1 MKSANPAKPDTTKA
15 LHVPDKISMTDLTE
29 ILGTNKSTISRR
41 SEQENW
47 AFSEI
52 PVRGGLQ
59 KVFPI
64 STLPPEIRK
73 KVKIH
78 FGEIPAEFA
87 ECVPVDFDRAKAEKC
102 SKEWDAALEWQ
113 RQRARARL
121 EILQALDTNRSRSK
135 KGRRAAVDAFVQQ
148 YHSRQ
153 VIGLDPVIY
162 DLVEKVS
169 RSQLY
174 EWDSAF
180 NEQGIAGLIS
190 RHGHTRGTT
199 KIPLDQRQFILG
211 CIAKNPNLKPAH
223 LAQSLRARFNGSSIH
238 RRQVANFL
246 AACKADDPATFCFL
260 DSPDK
265 YKSKYQL
272 ALGSAS
278 DKAEH
283 FLHYVEV
290 DSTVADV
297 MCSDKRR
304 YTIIGLCDVFSRKAK
319 FLVTRTSNSW
329 GIAGLLRATIA
340 DWGLPENLVRDNGQD
355 YASRRVNEA
364 LLGLAVNVIAVPP
377 FTPEAKPHIERVF
390 KTLSH
395 GLFEMLPGFVGHN
408 VEERTAIEA
417 RRSFADRLMKKGEN
431 IELGLSATELQ
442 SAINDWTDNV
452 YHQREHGS
460 LGASPNAKAS
470 AVPVRARRI
479 EDTRSLD
486 ILLAPV
492 PREVR
497 FVGKEGI
504 QFDKQQYWGDGLIPW
519 VSKQVLVRMDI
530 RDAGRIFCFDPKTK
544 AFICEAVDLAIAG
557 LPVGDL
563 IAAKKRQR
571 KQTLKK
577 VAALKELAKG
587 IGDPVADAI
596 AAMRQQGPGLTNL
609 RVGDPVTD
617 NPFVDAAN
625 AAAAAVREEEES
637 IRGEAFCKKP
647 LPEPLRKNSQLF
659 DPADSATSVGV
670 PRDSGMPALPTGRTQ
685 GAPLPEEPMP
695 DDPKVV
701 KFQRKEPEF
710 EEKTEFRTYLEKFL
724 YLREKQ
730 RVKPLTDEENRWV
743 RAALKHW
750 LSYAVT
756 FCHQWPEGD
765 QRWIA
770 EIAPD
775 HFYEYTY
782 GREVK

>member
-1 MKSANPAKPDTTKA
+1 MKSGILAKPDTEKVGTI
-15 LHVPDKISMTDLTE
+15 PSSISAIELSE
-29 ILGTNKSTISRR
+29 IMGISKRAVIKR
-41 SEQENW
+41 SGAENW
-47 AFSEI
+47 PFSEI

-73 KVKIH
+73 RVKIH
-78 FGEIPAEFA
+78 FGEIPAELA
-87 ECVPVDFDRAKAEKC
+87 ECVPADFDRAKTEKC
-102 SKEWDAALEWQ
+102 SKDWDAALDWQ
-113 RQRARARL
+113 KERARARL

-135 KGRRAAVDAFVQQ
+135 KGRRAAVDAFVEQ
-148 YHSRQ
+148 YRQ
-153 VIGLDPVIY
+153 RRVIGLDPVIY
-162 DLVEKVS
+162 DQVERVS
-169 RSQLY
+169 RTQLY
-174 EWDSAF
+174 EWDNAF

-211 CIAKNPNLKPAH
+211 CIAKNPTLKPSH

-278 DKAEH
+278 DKAKH

-304 YTIIGLCDVFSRKAK
+304 YTVIGLCDVFSRKAK
-319 FLVTRTSNSW
+319 FVVTRTSNSW

-340 DWGLPENLVRDNGQD
+340 DWGIPENLVRDNGQD

-364 LLGLAVNVIAVPP
+364 LLGLAINVIAVPP

-395 GLFEMLPGFVGHN
+395 GMFEMLPGFVGHN

-442 SAINDWTDNV
+442 AAINDWTDNV

-470 AVPVRARRI
+470 SVPVRARRI
-479 EDTRSLD
+479 EDLRSLD

-492 PREVR
+492 PKEVR

-504 QFDKQQYWGDGLIPW
+504 QFDKQFYWGNGLIPW
-519 VSKQVLVRMDI
+519 VGKQVLVRMDI

-544 AFICEAVDLAIAG
+544 AFIGEAVDLAIAG

-563 IAAKKRQR
+563 IVARKRAKK
-571 KQTLKK
+571 QTMAK
-577 VAALKELAKG
+577 VNALKELAKG

-625 AAAAAVREEEES
+625 AAAAAARETDKAKTDRLFEEE
-637 IRGEAFCKKP
+637 AFA
-647 LPEPLRKNSQLF
+647 LAHVLEPIS
-659 DPADSATSVGV
+659 T
-670 PRDSGMPALPTGRTQ
+670 
-685 GAPLPEEPMP
+685 
-695 DDPKVV
+695 DPKIVRFPGKDHSQPHPEIRYFDTPLERFRWLLTEQRNRPILDKEVDWV
-701 KFQRKEPEF
+701 KRNREAWESFV
-710 EEKTEFRTYLEKFL
+710 RTFMKDWPVGD
-724 YLREKQ
+724 REWMRQ
-730 RVKPLTDEENRWV
+730 
-743 RAALKHW
+743 
-750 LSYAVT
+750 
-756 FCHQWPEGD
+756 
-765 QRWIA
+765 
-770 EIAPD
+770 IAPD
-775 HFYEYTY
+775 LVEEF
-782 GREVK
+782 GIQGGF